1 MKLVF
6 GAVAA
11 SFFVAVAILLLSWT
25 TYFAQLNS
33 TAYDFTLRLAGPI
46 SPMSPTLIV
55 AIDESSLDRIG
66 AWPWSRDKLARLI
79 ERVETGNPRAIAVD
93 VLLDEKKS
101 EEEDNAL
108 AQSIANAPAIVLAT
122 RIASVNGVDRWRRP
136 NVRFVQNH
144 VRLGHVHADPD
155 FDGISRRIFS
165 AKISEAQAVRAFARE
180 ALRAAGLPEKGA
192 FEENIGSADIIR
204 PQTVNIRFV
213 GDNASFRHVP
223 AWKVL
228 EGAVEP
234 AAFKDQIVLIG
245 STAEGIDLDQWFTPF
260 SANGQKMSGV
270 EIHANAIET
279 LYTGRAIAEISDV
292 LVLVGLWTLV
302 VLFWWVDRR
311 FEGRRFYATAV
322 LTGPVLVALSWLLMK
337 YYSVWVPFPPF
348 LAAIVLVLPGL
359 EVGKLVRMN
368 RDLDGKIGRLTVAAL
383 YERLASGGH
392 RPPLQL
398 ETRQRILS
406 ELPHCSEREGWLT
419 ALDAYERESSGRDK
433 NRKHLFGT
441 RRHNSRWKLDAVD
454 FFSEEL
460 MRFLSFNNAILASI
474 EDVII
479 VSNAAGHV
487 VYQNPASKRLE
498 GYCEDPPFAP
508 DYFTSLLDRRPFVPL
523 FARVL
528 SQMEPV
534 TSEFV
539 PARNGRNFYNVTLSP
554 IARAGVV
561 LSMHDATAQHEL
573 NQAKSDMV
581 SLVSHELRTPL
592 TSIRGYS
599 DMLLKYNLVQEK
611 GKEFLTTIIDESS
624 RLNQLIQ
631 SFLDIAYI
639 ESGRQKMTKSEF
651 EIGPVFKD
659 MVSILGPAAA
669 EKEIAIEMPADMDT
683 TRVLADRLL
692 LYQALTNL
700 VTNAIKYSPP
710 RTTVRIGVANGSGRV
725 RFQIADQG
733 CGIPADEAAKI
744 FEKFYRRA
752 NKETREQSGFGL
764 GLAFVKEV
772 ATRHGGDVL
781 VESTV
786 GEGSVFTLWIPN

>member
-1 MKLVF
+1 MKSVL

-11 SFFVAVAILLLSWT
+11 SCFVAVAILLLSWT
-25 TYFAQLNS
+25 IYFVELNS
-33 TAYDFTLRLAGPI
+33 SAYDFALRLAGPVPPS
-46 SPMSPTLIV
+46 SPVAIV
-55 AIDESSLDRIG
+55 AIDEDSLDRIG
-66 AWPWSRDKLARLI
+66 MWPWSRDKLARLI
-79 ERVETGNPRAIAVD
+79 QGVSAGKPRAIALD
-93 VLLDEKKS
+93 LLLDNETS
-101 EEEDNAL
+101 EDGDYAL
-108 AQSIANAPAIVLAT
+108 ALAIASAAPMGLAT
-122 RIASVNGVDRWRRP
+122 RLDSVDGAVMWRQPLGLFAQKGVL
-136 NVRFVQNH
+136 
-144 VRLGHVHADPD
+144 LGHVHADPD
-155 FDGISRRIFS
+155 FDGISRRVFS
-165 AKISEAQAVRAFARE
+165 AKAGEGRVFRAFAVQ
-180 ALRAAGLPEKGA
+180 ALHAAGLEFKSDFEKKAGGV
-192 FEENIGSADIIR
+192 ELIR
-204 PQTVNIRFV
+204 PQEVNIRFA
-213 GDNASFRHVP
+213 GDESTFRRVP
-223 AWKVL
+223 AWRVL
-228 EGAVEP
+228 EGSADAEE
-234 AAFKDQIVLIG
+234 FKDQIILIG
-245 STAEGIDLDQWFTPF
+245 FTAEGLGDEWFTPF
-260 SANGQKMSGV
+260 AIAAKKMSGV
-270 EIHANAIET
+270 EVHANVIDT
-279 LYTGRAIAEISDV
+279 LYAGRAVTEV
-292 LVLVGLWTLV
+292 HPLV
-302 VLFWWVDRR
+302 VLLPALGGFVLLLWWLNHRY
-311 FEGRRFYATAV
+311 EGWRFYVAAIS
-322 LTGPVLVALSWLLMK
+322 TGPLLLALSWLFMK
-337 YYSVWVPFPPF
+337 YFHLWFSFPTF
-348 LAAIVLVLPGL
+348 WTAIVFVVPGL
-359 EVGKLVRMN
+359 EVANRVRVS
-368 RDLDGKIGRLTVAAL
+368 RDLDRKI
-383 YERLASGGH
+383 ERLSSGWI
-392 RPPLQL
+392 
-398 ETRQRILS
+398 TA
-406 ELPHCSEREGWLT
+406 LT
-419 ALDAYERESSGRDK
+419 AFQSQTQAASDRR
-433 NRKHLFGT
+433 NRLFGT

-454 FFSEEL
+454 FFNEEL

-599 DMLLKYNLVQEK
+599 DLLLKYDLVQEK
-611 GKEFLTTIIDESS
+611 GKAFLGTIIDESQ

-639 ESGRQKMTKSEF
+639 ESGRQKITKSEF

-669 EKEIAIEMPADMDT
+669 EKEIAIEMPADMET

-710 RTTVRIGVANGSGRV
+710 RTTIRIGVANGSGRV

-752 NKETREQSGFGL
+752 NKETREQTGFGL

-781 VESTV
+781 VESTM